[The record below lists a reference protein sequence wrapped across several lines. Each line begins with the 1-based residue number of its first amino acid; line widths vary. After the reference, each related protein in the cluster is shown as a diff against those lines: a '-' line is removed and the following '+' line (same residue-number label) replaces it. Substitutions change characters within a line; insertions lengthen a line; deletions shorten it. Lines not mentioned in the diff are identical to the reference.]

1 MSPPPHYSQEMTT
14 PLTRI
19 CVFCGAAD
27 GKRSSYRAAADVL
40 GTEMAKR
47 GITLIYG
54 GGSLGLM
61 GGVADAVLKGG
72 GQVTGVI
79 TTQLVAK
86 EVAHKSLSKLHIV
99 ETMHQRKKMMADM
112 ADGFVTLPGGLGT
125 LDEFFEILAWAQL
138 GIHAK
143 PVGILNTDGY
153 FDGLLKFVEQMAAD
167 GFLRINLREALQVD
181 DDAARLLDR
190 MSQHKP
196 ASISPFRPESNPV

>member
-1 MSPPPHYSQEMTT
+1 MPTT
-14 PLTRI
+14 LSRL

-27 GKRSSYRAAADVL
+27 GNRPSYRAGADRL
-40 GTEMAKR
+40 GTEMARR

-61 GGVADAVLKGG
+61 GGVADAVLQHG

-86 EVAHKSLSKLHIV
+86 EVAHKSLSKLHVV

-112 ADGFVTLPGGLGT
+112 ADGFITLPGGLGT

-143 PVGILNTDGY
+143 PVGVLNIDGY
-153 FDGLLKFVEQMAAD
+153 FDGLLKFVEQMNID
-167 GFLRINLREALQVD
+167 GFLRINLREALRID
-181 DDAARLLDR
+181 DDPARLIEA
-190 MSQHKP
+190 MSTHTP
-196 ASISPFRPESNPV
+196 AKISPLRAEHNPV